1 MSTNLEENANFCVA
15 ENIFVDVD
23 VDVDVDVKVLSDILK
38 TSGHT
43 NVDEDDE
50 KHYWE
55 EADNSVA
62 IKVWENNKAMR

>member
-1 MSTNLEENANFCVA
+1 LSTNLEENANFCVA
-15 ENIFVDVD
+15 KNIFVD

-50 KHYWE
+50 KHY
-55 EADNSVA
+55 
-62 IKVWENNKAMR
+62 

>member
-1 MSTNLEENANFCVA
+1 LSTNLEENANFCFA

-50 KHYWE
+50 KHY
-55 EADNSVA
+55 
-62 IKVWENNKAMR
+62 

>member
-1 MSTNLEENANFCVA
+1 LSINLEENANFCVA
-15 ENIFVDVD
+15 ENIFVD

-50 KHYWE
+50 KHY
-55 EADNSVA
+55 
-62 IKVWENNKAMR
+62 

>member
-1 MSTNLEENANFCVA
+1 LSTNLEENVNFCVA
-15 ENIFVDVD
+15 KNIFVD

-50 KHYWE
+50 NHY
-55 EADNSVA
+55 
-62 IKVWENNKAMR
+62 